1 MHDHDHECNCK
12 DHGHTNP
19 LVPTMVKVVKITE
32 ETPDVKTFYVTTEDG
47 IPFKVMPGQLAMVSQ
62 LPVGEGMF
70 SVSWQGQNSPYPK
83 LEFEPDCYINQ
94 H

>member
-47 IPFKVMPGQLAMVSQ
+47 IPFKVMPGQLAMV
-62 LPVGEGMF
+62 
-70 SVSWQGQNSPYPK
+70 
-83 LEFEPDCYINQ
+83 
-94 H
+94 